1 MSNKDSDL
9 QGVLPKEWSF
19 SERLALLFSPNKF
32 QEAMEGYM
40 EVANDKYNNGV
51 KLEKS
56 AQAKLSEARQYYE
69 RANAVME
76 EANAVMEEAESMKE
90 AYRESQGIS
99 SRVSDSSMRRDK
111 EFIEYLNSITEKANT
126 LLALNERSKNVSET
140 PSEAL
145 ERKRKYFKLFTGL
158 IGGISRYI
166 ETLPK
171 NERQYATVCNKTIIQ
186 FKRDLIKELKAQ
198 ITEFKNTD
206 IFSSYEDTWFKT
218 FDNEIYNG
226 VSNGFT
232 WGNGSIHDFVNGYSQ
247 DASGFWKIGQDILS
261 VDEFYTPTV
270 NGKINP
276 TSRTVTPDESL
287 KQSNAEKKTE
297 EVYRKIEGLEKD
309 YR

>member
-111 EFIEYLNSITEKANT
+111 EFIEYFQA
-126 LLALNERSKNVSET
+126 VPDT
-140 PSEAL
+140 P
-145 ERKRKYFKLFTGL
+145 
-158 IGGISRYI
+158 
-166 ETLPK
+166 
-171 NERQYATVCNKTIIQ
+171 
-186 FKRDLIKELKAQ
+186 
-198 ITEFKNTD
+198 
-206 IFSSYEDTWFKT
+206 
-218 FDNEIYNG
+218 
-226 VSNGFT
+226 
-232 WGNGSIHDFVNGYSQ
+232 H
-247 DASGFWKIGQDILS
+247 
-261 VDEFYTPTV
+261 
-270 NGKINP
+270 
-276 TSRTVTPDESL
+276 SL
-287 KQSNAEKKTE
+287 
-297 EVYRKIEGLEKD
+297 
-309 YR
+309 

>member
-1 MSNKDSDL
+1 MSNKDADL
-9 QGVLPKEWSF
+9 QGVLPEEWSF

-40 EVANDKYNNGV
+40 EVARDTYNKGV
-51 KLEKS
+51 KHEKS
-56 AQAKLSEARQYYE
+56 AQAKLSEAIQYYE
-69 RANAVME
+69 RANAVMG
-76 EANAVMEEAESMKE
+76 EAESMKE
-90 AYRESQGIS
+90 AYRDSQDIS
-99 SRVSDSSMRRDK
+99 PRVSDSSMRRDK

-145 ERKRKYFKLFTGL
+145 ERKREYFKLFTGL

-247 DASGFWKIGQDILS
+247 DASGSWKIGQDILS

-270 NGKINP
+270 NGKINL
-276 TSRTVTPDESL
+276 TSRTVTPDEAL

-297 EVYRKIEGLEKD
+297 EVYSKIEGLEND